1 MSNTSVAGAP
11 RRASSS
17 PSFASRPLTEHFGVE
32 VVGFDFS
39 KNLDAESVAQIRDLA
54 DTHFVVLFRGQ
65 PLSEEQHVAFTAALG
80 EPVLPVESAFSSIKN
95 PTILR
100 LGNVDHDGKHLDA
113 DAPMTRYFVSAEKWH
128 SDGSFKQVPNYLT
141 MLHSLE
147 IPPEGGETWFA
158 SMVAALAALP
168 DETKALLRGKQM
180 EHPYVHGN
188 SKIKDWKGK
197 ALPKAVHPV
206 IRTLPDGRE
215 ALFLSSYEGGR
226 ILGMAQ
232 QESDRMVAELFEF
245 ATQPKFV
252 YKHQWRLSDTLI
264 WNNRGVIHQAQYYD
278 RKYRRL
284 LQRTE
289 IGDRQRGAPDTRAL

>member
-1 MSNTSVAGAP
+1 
-11 RRASSS
+11 
-17 PSFASRPLTEHFGVE
+17 
-32 VVGFDFS
+32 
-39 KNLDAESVAQIRDLA
+39 
-54 DTHFVVLFRGQ
+54 
-65 PLSEEQHVAFTAALG
+65 
-80 EPVLPVESAFSSIKN
+80 
-95 PTILR
+95 
-100 LGNVDHDGKHLDA
+100 
-113 DAPMTRYFVSAEKWH
+113 
-128 SDGSFKQVPNYLT
+128 
-141 MLHSLE
+141 
-147 IPPEGGETWFA
+147 
-158 SMVAALAALP
+158 MVAALAALP
-168 DETKALLRGKQM
+168 AETKALLRGKQM

-197 ALPKAVHPV
+197 ALPPAIHPV

-232 QESDRMVAELFEF
+232 QESDRIVAELFEF

-289 IGDRQRGAPDTRAL
+289 IGDRQRGAPDTRAM